1 MCVVGEISHSNQ
13 TLQRDSDA
21 VQPVTSHYADVSR
34 AWDIMDIMNNIEV
47 IFENTILRRIFE
59 SERKEVEEGLRK
71 LQNEKFHNL
80 YSL

>member
-1 MCVVGEISHSNQ
+1 MCVVTEISHSHQ
-13 TLQRDSDA
+13 TLQSDSNA

-34 AWDIMDIMNNIEV
+34 AWGIMDIMNNIEV
-47 IFENTILRRIFE
+47 IFENTVLRIIFE
-59 SERKEVEEGLRK
+59 SEMKEEEEDLRK